1 MKYQDQVQELQC
13 LTGSSQT
20 VFFLGVS
27 TNTPPAYHQASA
39 VGEKR
44 HSRGRRTP
52 VTFESLECT
61 GLPQI
66 SGEEEEE
73 QPGSHRSEAGD
84 QEEKGWRRG
93 AKRVRGRREIKTART
108 GKAVGST
115 ETMKRELIEAG
126 VRKEE

>member
-1 MKYQDQVQELQC
+1 M
-13 LTGSSQT
+13 GSPQT
-20 VFFLGVS
+20 
-27 TNTPPAYHQASA
+27 PHAYHQASA

-44 HSRGRRTP
+44 HNRGRRTA

-115 ETMKRELIEAG
+115 ETMKRANRG
-126 VRKEE
+126 RGKEGRVNKYTNDVQVNQMLNL